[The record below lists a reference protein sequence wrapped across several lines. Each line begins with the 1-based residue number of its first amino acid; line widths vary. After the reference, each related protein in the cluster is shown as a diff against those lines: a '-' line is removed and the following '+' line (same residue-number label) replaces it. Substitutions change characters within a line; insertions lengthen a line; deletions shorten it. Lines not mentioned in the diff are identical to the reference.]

1 MHRAGV
7 DGAFRH
13 RFRLAPAQIFLR
25 ICDEFGAAAGG
36 TEIVGVAAMVSAV
49 PGFVWVDRH
58 AAHRVDRAACS
69 RMVVMSCRHA
79 CTLPLIPPG
88 GI

>member
-1 MHRAGV
+1 
-7 DGAFRH
+7 
-13 RFRLAPAQIFLR
+13 
-25 ICDEFGAAAGG
+25 
-36 TEIVGVAAMVSAV
+36 V

-69 RMVVMSCRHA
+69 RMVVMSCRHG
-79 CTLPLIPPG
+79 CTLPLIPPR